1 MSKMTAV
8 TMVSNLGVVTRA
20 SESDRCPMGA
30 ATLSTLLTKCCSQ
43 ACTLTAG
50 VV

>member
-8 TMVSNLGVVTRA
+8 TMVSNLGVVTPRERKIA
-20 SESDRCPMGA
+20 APWRA